1 MKQAKLLEI
10 VKIQSDAGVTV
21 DDEQMEVIGHFKYL
35 GSLKAA
41 DGNCRKDAISRM
53 GMAKQIM
60 LDLVPI

>member
-1 MKQAKLLEI
+1 M
-10 VKIQSDAGVTV
+10 

-41 DGNCRKDAISRM
+41 YGNCRKDAISRM